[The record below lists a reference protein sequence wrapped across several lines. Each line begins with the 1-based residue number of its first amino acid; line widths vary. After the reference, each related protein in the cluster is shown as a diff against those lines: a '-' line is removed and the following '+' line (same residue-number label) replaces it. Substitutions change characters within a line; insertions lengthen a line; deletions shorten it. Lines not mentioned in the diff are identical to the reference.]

1 MQLSTC
7 ADDLQYAQ
15 KLLDLAGVPCTSTV
29 PAGRSAET
37 IAAAARDYGCSR
49 IAFGRDASGLAG
61 TIFGS
66 PAQQVRQHLGA
77 SGDAQVIVC

>member
-37 IAAAARDYGCSR
+37 IATAARDYCSR
-49 IAFGRDASGLAG
+49 IAFGRDAPRLAG